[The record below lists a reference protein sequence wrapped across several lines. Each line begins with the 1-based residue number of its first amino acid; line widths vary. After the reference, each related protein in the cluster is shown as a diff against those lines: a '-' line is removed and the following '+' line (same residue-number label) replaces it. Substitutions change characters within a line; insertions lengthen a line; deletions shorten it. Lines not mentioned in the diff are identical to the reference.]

1 MTAIA
6 EDDDNRAY
14 AVVVNHEEQ
23 YSIWPVDQDLPTGWR
38 TEGTTGTKDACLDHI
53 ETVWTDMR
61 PLSLRLFMEEQARR
75 LETDEPHD
83 QEPEEDE
90 VPSLLDRLA
99 AGDHPVEPGLR
110 PERTAVALRE
120 SLERGY
126 VLVRFTETRGGS
138 ELGVT
143 VDPEATDVSA
153 ADFDAGTGTV
163 RLVGDLTLDFESAR
177 CHADIDLATLRGH
190 GRLERTAPVG
200 QPLT

>member
-1 MTAIA
+1 MTATS
-6 EDDDNRAY
+6 EDDDNRVY

-23 YSIWPVDQDLPTGWR
+23 YSIWPVDQDVPTGWR
-38 TEGTTGTKDACLDHI
+38 TESTTGTKDACLDHI

-75 LETDEPHD
+75 QSADEPLA
-83 QEPEEDE
+83 QELEEDE
-90 VPSLLDRLA
+90 EPSLLDRLA
-99 AGDHPVEPGLR
+99 AEDHPVEPGLR

-126 VLVRFTETRGGS
+126 VLVRFTGTRGGS

-163 RLVGDLTLDFESAR
+163 RLVGDLILDFESAR
-177 CHADIDLATLRGH
+177 CRAEIDLATLRGS
-190 GRLERTAPVG
+190 GRLERTAPAG
-200 QPLT
+200 QSLT